1 MFSGGQG
8 GLWGLFAP
16 KQLNEGLRKRGPPAG
31 RGMIPLHPH
40 SAMIVG
46 RLSEI
51 FPRETLG
58 YVGYGHVSRGR
69 KRFSDDRSRGEQALP
84 GTRHAENPRSTS

>member
-8 GLWGLFAP
+8 SLWGLFAP

-40 SAMIVG
+40 PAMKVG
-46 RLSEI
+46 GLCKM
-51 FPRETLG
+51 FPRE
-58 YVGYGHVSRGR
+58 
-69 KRFSDDRSRGEQALP
+69 A
-84 GTRHAENPRSTS
+84 

>member
-8 GLWGLFAP
+8 SLWGLFAP

-40 SAMIVG
+40 SAIIVG
-46 RLSEI
+46 ELYKV
-51 FPRETLG
+51 FPRE
-58 YVGYGHVSRGR
+58 
-69 KRFSDDRSRGEQALP
+69 A
-84 GTRHAENPRSTS
+84 